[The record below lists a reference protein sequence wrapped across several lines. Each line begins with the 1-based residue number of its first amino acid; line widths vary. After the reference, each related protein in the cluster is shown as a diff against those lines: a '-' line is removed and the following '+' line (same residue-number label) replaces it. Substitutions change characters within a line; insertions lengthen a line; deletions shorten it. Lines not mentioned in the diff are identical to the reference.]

1 MCEIYGVNL
10 SKSLD
15 SSTFQLLLQL
25 LSLEKQKKINKF
37 LHFEDAQ
44 RGLVAD
50 LLIRYIIAKK
60 GMTNGECQFKINGFG
75 KPFLMNFPNFEFNLS
90 HSEEWVVCAI
100 DTAPVG
106 IDVEAIKPID
116 LQVANHFFTEKEC
129 HYIFSS
135 ANLQESRFYEVWT
148 LKESYIKA
156 VGQGLTIP
164 LHSFSI
170 VHTNSSYQL
179 ELESGNLDDHS
190 FYFKQMA
197 LDPHYKLAICT
208 QNNHLPSNVTH
219 IHLQDLVSESLK
231 GNSIL

>member
-10 SKSLD
+10 SNSID

-25 LSLEKQKKINKF
+25 LPFRKAEKINKF

-50 LLIRYIIAKK
+50 LLIRFIIAKK
-60 GMTNGECQFKINGFG
+60 GMTNGECQFNINAFG
-75 KPFLMNFPNFEFNLS
+75 KPFLKNFPKFEFNLS

-129 HYIFSS
+129 HYISS
-135 ANLQESRFYEVWT
+135 SPELQESRFYEVWT

-164 LHSFSI
+164 LNSFSI

-179 ELESGNLDDHS
+179 ELESGNFLDDQT

-208 QNNHLPSNVTH
+208 QNNNFPFTVTH
-219 IHLQDLVSESLK
+219 VPLQDLVSGSLK
-231 GNSIL
+231 NNST